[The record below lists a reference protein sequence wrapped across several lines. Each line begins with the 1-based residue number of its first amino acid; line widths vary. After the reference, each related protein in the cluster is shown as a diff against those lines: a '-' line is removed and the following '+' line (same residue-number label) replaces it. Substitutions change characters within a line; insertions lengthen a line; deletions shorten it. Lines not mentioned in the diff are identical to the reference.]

1 LNSARTELIKG
12 YIAKGRDKL
21 SAARDLL
28 QRQHYDDAVSRAY
41 YAAFHL
47 AQAAL
52 LVEGQ
57 QAESHKGVVMLF
69 GLLLVKTGKIDRRF
83 GKILANLKDA
93 VSREITRLFRSLM
106 RRRPNARLKQLKSFA
121 KRLKSTFSLSLF
133 EFSSLSTV
141 DPLPATKP
149 RDTVQTAFKKAWPRI
164 SSRSNSRNPK
174 NYPPQ
179 QG

>member
-1 LNSARTELIKG
+1 MNSARTELIKG

-83 GKILANLKDA
+83 GKMLSNLKDERESGDYEALSFIDEETARRA
-93 VSREITRLFRSLM
+93 VEEAEGFCKAVQEYL
-106 RRRPNARLKQLKSFA
+106 Q
-121 KRLKSTFSLSLF
+121 
-133 EFSSLSTV
+133 
-141 DPLPATKP
+141 PL
-149 RDTVQTAFKKAWPRI
+149 I
-164 SSRSNSRNPK
+164 S
-174 NYPPQ
+174 
-179 QG
+179 